1 MTSIKLGWS
10 KCGCLGCKYQQ
21 FWYFFEDRIPTWE
34 SLCNMNCNMCTSIST
49 FNETWFVPKVTT
61 VEECHRCNDACDFKI
76 LCMYSVYIY
85 IYICVDTH
93 TCTHSK
99 HYILKICI
107 HVMDVMF
114 NYIHTECWPG
124 WPLLLNWWAIKQ
136 PQNKTKLNDLGI
148 SLEASKFETSKT
160 TCNFRILECTT
171 DTSQQNSC
179 TITVQDTRGTD
190 AETVHICF
198 FAAQLN
204 DITL

>member
-1 MTSIKLGWS
+1 VVALAANTNSFGTFLRIEYRHENRYATWIVTCVLRLVHSMKHDLYQKWQLLKNVIDAMTPVILKS
-10 KCGCLGCKYQQ
+10 
-21 FWYFFEDRIPTWE
+21 FA
-34 SLCNMNCNMCTSIST
+34 CT
-49 FNETWFVPKVTT
+49 
-61 VEECHRCNDACDFKI
+61 
-76 LCMYSVYIY
+76 VYIY